1 VRLRLISLLALVAV
15 LVVSGVAYAS
25 TQTTAKSSV
34 IVPIHITATLR
45 DYSIT
50 FSRTSV
56 LKGKT
61 VIFTVKNAGAV
72 AHNIDF
78 TSLNKRTV
86 IFGPG
91 LKKTLKIT
99 FTKRGT
105 IQVVCDVPRHI
116 QLGML
121 TTFKVK

>member
-1 VRLRLISLLALVAV
+1 
-15 LVVSGVAYAS
+15 
-25 TQTTAKSSV
+25 V
-34 IVPIHITATLR
+34 IVPIKITATLR

-50 FSRTSV
+50 FSRVSV

-61 VIFTVKNAGAV
+61 VVFTVKNAGAV

-78 TSLNKRTV
+78 TTLNKRTV
-86 IFGPG
+86 VFGPG
-91 LKKTLKIT
+91 QKKTLKIT
-99 FTKRGT
+99 FNKRGT

-116 QLGML
+116 QLGMV

>member
-1 VRLRLISLLALVAV
+1 LVSV
-15 LVVSGVAYAS
+15 LVVSSVAYAS
-25 TQTTAKSSV
+25 TQRTGKSSL
-34 IVPIHITATLR
+34 IVPVKITATLR

-50 FSRTSV
+50 FSRVSV

-61 VIFTVKNAGAV
+61 VVFTVKNAGAV

-86 IFGPG
+86 VFGPG
-91 LKKTLKIT
+91 QSRKLTIT
-99 FTKRGT
+99 FKKRGT

-116 QLGML
+116 QLGMV
-121 TTFKVK
+121 TTFKVR